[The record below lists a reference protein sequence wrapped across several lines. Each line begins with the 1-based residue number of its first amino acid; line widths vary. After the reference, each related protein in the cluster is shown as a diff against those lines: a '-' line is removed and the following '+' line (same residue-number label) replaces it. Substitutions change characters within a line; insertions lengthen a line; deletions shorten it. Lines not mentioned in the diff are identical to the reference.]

1 MSQYCGVKKEYAR
14 LSKELRLRR
23 DEIINLRLEMPD
35 LEIEEKLKAN
45 IQPSSARANK
55 LIPARYGSPD
65 IQTQIWIN

>member
-45 IQPSSARANK
+45 IQPSYFYWLA
-55 LIPARYGSPD
+55 
-65 IQTQIWIN
+65 